1 MALADALDT
10 SAANG
15 FIVTIDGIQIPKVN
29 EVSGLKSE
37 VDKIELKQQTS
48 DGKYVVRQLI
58 GRAKAGEFTVTR
70 GLTDSKT
77 ITDWLKTVTQGD
89 VAGARKTALGRSC
102 STSRAP
108 RSRPT
113 TSSTAGCAAVEVNA
127 LKAGAAEQAT
137 EKFTICYDEV
147 TVS

>member
-1 MALADALDT
+1 MALADALDSHRPT
-10 SAANG
+10 ASL
-15 FIVTIDGIQIPKVN
+15 VTVDGIQIPKVN

-58 GRAKAGEFTVTR
+58 GRPKPGEFTITR

-77 ITDWLKTVTQGD
+77 ITDWLKQVAEGD
-89 VAGARKTALGRSC
+89 VAGARKTASV
-102 STSRAP
+102 RAARLRRAS

-113 TSSTAGCAAVEVNA
+113 TSSTAGCRASRSTRSRPAPPSRPPRSSRSA
-127 LKAGAAEQAT
+127 STK
-137 EKFTICYDEV
+137 
-147 TVS
+147 

>member
-1 MALADALDT
+1 MGLADPLD
-10 SAANG
+10 SSSANG
-15 FIVTIDGIQIPKVN
+15 FKVTIDGIEIPKVT

-37 VDKIELKQQTS
+37 VDKIELKQQTQ

-58 GRAKAGEFTVTR
+58 GRAKPGELSITR

-77 ITDWLKTVTQGD
+77 VTDWLKTVMEGD
-89 VAGARKTALGRSC
+89 VAGARKTASVELLDYTGAPIKTYNFNNCWVRS
-102 STSRAP
+102 
-108 RSRPT
+108 
-113 TSSTAGCAAVEVNA
+113 VEINA

-137 EKFTICYDEV
+137 EKFVICYDES

>member
-1 MALADALDT
+1 MALADALD
-10 SAANG
+10 SAAANG

-58 GRAKAGEFTVTR
+58 GRPKAGEFTVTR

-77 ITDWLKTVTQGD
+77 ITDWLKQ
-89 VAGARKTALGRSC
+89 VARGR
-102 STSRAP
+102 RRRLAQD
-108 RSRPT
+108 RVR
-113 TSSTAGCAAVEVNA
+113 
-127 LKAGAAEQAT
+127 GAARLRRVADQDLQLHQLLGAERRGERAQGRRRRAG
-137 EKFTICYDEV
+137 DREV
-147 TVS
+147 RGLLRRSDRVS

>member
-1 MALADALDT
+1 MALADSLD
-10 SAANG
+10 SSSANG
-15 FIVTIDGIQIPKVN
+15 FTVTIDGIQVPKVT
-29 EVSGLKSE
+29 EVSGLKME

-58 GRAKAGEFTVTR
+58 GRPKAGEITVTR

-77 ITDWLKTVTQGD
+77 ISDWLKTVAQGD
-89 VAGARKTALGRSC
+89 VAGARKTASVALLDYAGAPIKTYSFTNCWVRSI
-102 STSRAP
+102 
-108 RSRPT
+108 
-113 TSSTAGCAAVEVNA
+113 EVNA

-137 EKFTICYDEV
+137 EKFVVCFDEV

>member
-1 MALADALDT
+1 MSLADPLDS

-15 FIVTIDGIQIPKVN
+15 FTVTIDGIQIPKVT

-58 GRAKAGEFTVTR
+58 GRAKPGEITVTR

-77 ITDWLKTVTQGD
+77 ITDWLKKVAEGD
-89 VAGARKTALGRSC
+89 VAGSRKTASVAMLDYQGSPIKTYSFTNCWVRSIEIN
-102 STSRAP
+102 S
-108 RSRPT
+108 
-113 TSSTAGCAAVEVNA
+113 

-137 EKFTICYDEV
+137 EKFVVCFDEV
-147 TVS
+147 SVS

>member
-1 MALADALDT
+1 MALADPLDS

-15 FIVTIDGIQIPKVN
+15 FKVSIDGIEIPKVT

-37 VDKIELKQQTS
+37 VDKIELKQQTK

-58 GRAKAGEFTVTR
+58 GRAKPGELTVTR
-70 GLTDSKT
+70 GLTDSNT
-77 ITDWLKTVTQGD
+77 VTDWLKTVMEGD
-89 VAGARKTALGRSC
+89 VAGSRKTASVELLDYTGAPIKTYNFNNCWVRS
-102 STSRAP
+102 
-108 RSRPT
+108 
-113 TSSTAGCAAVEVNA
+113 VEINA

-137 EKFTICYDEV
+137 EKFVICYDES

>member
-1 MALADALDT
+1 MGLADPLD
-10 SAANG
+10 SASANG
-15 FIVTIDGIQIPKVN
+15 FIVTVDGIQIPKVN
-29 EVSGLKSE
+29 EVSGLKAE

-58 GRAKAGEFTVTR
+58 GRPKAGELTVTR

-77 ITDWLKTVTQGD
+77 ITDWLKQVAQGD
-89 VAGARKTALGRSC
+89 VSGSRKTASVALLDYAGAPIKTYNFTNCWVRS
-102 STSRAP
+102 
-108 RSRPT
+108 
-113 TSSTAGCAAVEVNA
+113 VEVNS

-137 EKFTICYDEV
+137 EKFVICYDEV

>member
-1 MALADALDT
+1 MGLADALD
-10 SAANG
+10 SASANG
-15 FIVTIDGIQIPKVN
+15 FIVTVDGIQIPKVN
-29 EVSGLKSE
+29 EVSGLKAE

-58 GRAKAGEFTVTR
+58 GRPKAGELTVTR

-77 ITDWLKTVTQGD
+77 ITDWLKQVAQGD
-89 VAGARKTALGRSC
+89 VAGARKTASVALLDYAG
-102 STSRAP
+102 AP
-108 RSRPT
+108 IKTYNFTNCWVKS
-113 TSSTAGCAAVEVNA
+113 VEVNA

-137 EKFTICYDEV
+137 EKFVICYDEV

>member
-1 MALADALDT
+1 MPLDSLDT
-10 SAANG
+10 ASANG
-15 FIVTIDGIQIPKVN
+15 FIVTIDGIQVPKVN

-48 DGKYVVRQLI
+48 DGKYVIRQLI
-58 GRAKAGEFTVTR
+58 GRPKAGELTVTR

-77 ITDWLKTVTQGD
+77 ITDWLKLVAQGD
-89 VAGARKTALGRSC
+89 VAGSRKTASVALLDYAG
-102 STSRAP
+102 STIKTYDFVNCWVKS
-108 RSRPT
+108 
-113 TSSTAGCAAVEVNA
+113 VEVNA

-137 EKFTICYDEV
+137 EKFVICYDEV